1 MIRRPPRSTLFPYTT
16 LFRSAVSVRPSA
28 LWPIAPCA
36 DTAGTVEQPGCQP
49 RTVEP
54 KLPGLSRLAGGAGQK
69 STGRWRRPGD
79 VRADTACQPAGGCHV
94 RRRTVATDGPS
105 RTAEALAEDLLEA
118 LDGVAHRRGAR
129 QRPWRPPP
137 APAEVGPRNLAGVD
151 RQHVRLRRHG
161 RISRPPPL
169 PFVHPR
175 VARD

>member
-36 DTAGTVEQPGCQP
+36 DTAGTVEQPGCQT

-118 LDGVAHRRGAR
+118 LDGVAHRRGAGR
-129 QRPWRPPP
+129 RRRRRPRPPGGGGPRRPAAGHPPP
-137 APAEVGPRNLAGVD
+137 ARLPR
-151 RQHVRLRRHG
+151 
-161 RISRPPPL
+161 
-169 PFVHPR
+169 
-175 VARD
+175 

>member
-49 RTVEP
+49 GPVER
-54 KLPGLSRLAGGAGQK
+54 KLPGWSRLAGGPGQK

-118 LDGVAHRRGAR
+118 LDGVAHRRGAGQR
-129 QRPWRPPP
+129 QCRRARPQAGADLPS
-137 APAEVGPRNLAGVD
+137 LAGQD
-151 RQHVRLRRHG
+151 LHPARLPREPRMA
-161 RISRPPPL
+161 RPQAV
-169 PFVHPR
+169 PFFLQR
-175 VARD
+175 V